1 MPTQLKSTVIL
12 GGTDLNLLLTALHNR
27 MTHHGRAEARLKIG
41 PGGWHHTLCERYR
54 ALWQLVGESDQVMV
68 LASDGVGIDPEPVLP
83 EPEPD
88 PESFEPSEEV
98 EQGLPS

>member
-12 GGTDLNLLLTALHNR
+12 GG
-27 MTHHGRAEARLKIG
+27 
-41 PGGWHHTLCERYR
+41 
-54 ALWQLVGESDQVMV
+54 
-68 LASDGVGIDPEPVLP
+68 SDGLAIDPEPVLP

-88 PESFEPSEEV
+88 PESFEPSEER

>member
-1 MPTQLKSTVIL
+1 MPTPTELKATVIL
-12 GGTDLNLLLTALHNR
+12 GESDLGLVVLALTNR

-54 ALWQLVGESDQVMV
+54 ALRELMIDAETILVLGSI
-68 LASDGVGIDPEPVLP
+68 LGIAPEPVLP

-88 PESFEPSEEV
+88 PIEE
-98 EQGLPS
+98 EEHHG